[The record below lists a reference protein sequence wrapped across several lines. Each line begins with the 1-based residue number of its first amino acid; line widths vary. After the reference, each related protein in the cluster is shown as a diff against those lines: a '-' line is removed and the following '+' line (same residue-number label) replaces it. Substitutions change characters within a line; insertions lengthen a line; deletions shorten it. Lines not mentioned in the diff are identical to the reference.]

1 MSAAGGS
8 WLGDAWSDI
17 TTPQPVPS
25 TAVVLGT
32 AAVVLVILAVP
43 VAWHVARHGLT
54 IVHEAA
60 HAAVAVLVGRRLSGI
75 RVHSDTSGLTVS
87 VGKPRGPGM
96 VATVAAGYTGPALL
110 GVGAAW
116 LLSRG
121 YAVALLW
128 VLLVVLVLVLVQIR
142 NWYGL
147 WAVLVTGALLVAV
160 TVWGSNAV
168 TTATKGAQY
177 ASLRAEA
184 EEELADPGRRTDVA
198 ALGSVLAGADALT
211 APELLTGLQDAGLRI
226 RQLPYE
232 STSVG
237 LAAALSFATGLFAL
251 LLGLRRFGPLRR
263 GLDRAFAGCGDADA
277 RRLVGG
283 GVDDGR
289 AAGRLGAVHGHR
301 RSARQ

>member
-1 MSAAGGS
+1 MD
-8 WLGDAWSDI
+8 WIGDAWQDI

-25 TAVVLGT
+25 STTVLIT
-32 AAVVLVILAVP
+32 AAGVLLVLLVP
-43 VAWHVARHGLT
+43 AAWHVARHGLT

-60 HAAVAVLVGRRLSGI
+60 HAGVAVLVGRRLSGI

-128 VLLVVLVLVLVQIR
+128 ILLVVLVLVLVQIR

-160 TVWGSNAV
+160 TVWGSATVQSVAAYAMTWFLLLGAPRAV
-168 TTATKGAQY
+168 LEMQ
-177 ASLRAEA
+177 SERRR
-184 EEELADPGRRTDVA
+184 GRRRGVQDT
-198 ALGSVLAGADALT
+198 S
-211 APELLTGLQDAGLRI
+211 DAGLLGRLTHTPGALWVAI
-226 RQLPYE
+226 LLL
-232 STSVG
+232 VC
-237 LAAALSFATGLFAL
+237 LAALA
-251 LLGLRRFGPLRR
+251 
-263 GLDRAFAGCGDADA
+263 
-277 RRLVGG
+277 
-283 GVDDGR
+283 
-289 AAGRLGAVHGHR
+289 LGAVWLIGL
-301 RSARQ
+301 QIP

>member
-1 MSAAGGS
+1 MD
-8 WLGDAWSDI
+8 WIGDAWQDI

-25 TAVVLGT
+25 STTVLIT
-32 AAVVLVILAVP
+32 AAGVLLVLLVP
-43 VAWHVARHGLT
+43 AAWHVARHGLT

-128 VLLVVLVLVLVQIR
+128 ILLVVLVLVLVQIR

-147 WAVLVTGALLVAV
+147 WAVLLTGALLVAV
-160 TVWGSNAV
+160 TVWGSATVQSVAAYAMTWFLLLGAPRAV
-168 TTATKGAQY
+168 LEMQ
-177 ASLRAEA
+177 SERRR
-184 EEELADPGRRTDVA
+184 GRRRGVQDT
-198 ALGSVLAGADALT
+198 S
-211 APELLTGLQDAGLRI
+211 DAGLLGRLTHTPGALWVAI
-226 RQLPYE
+226 LLL
-232 STSVG
+232 VC
-237 LAAALSFATGLFAL
+237 LAALA
-251 LLGLRRFGPLRR
+251 
-263 GLDRAFAGCGDADA
+263 
-277 RRLVGG
+277 
-283 GVDDGR
+283 
-289 AAGRLGAVHGHR
+289 LGAVWLIGL
-301 RSARQ
+301 QIP

>member
-1 MSAAGGS
+1 MD
-8 WLGDAWSDI
+8 WIGDAWQDI

-25 TAVVLGT
+25 STTVLLT
-32 AAVVLVILAVP
+32 AAGVLLVLLVP
-43 VAWHVARHGLT
+43 AAWHVARHGLT

-128 VLLVVLVLVLVQIR
+128 ILLVVLVLVLVQIR

-160 TVWGSNAV
+160 TVWGSATVQSVAAYAMTWFLLLGAPRAV
-168 TTATKGAQY
+168 LEMQ
-177 ASLRAEA
+177 SERRR
-184 EEELADPGRRTDVA
+184 GRRRGVPDN
-198 ALGSVLAGADALT
+198 S
-211 APELLTGLQDAGLRI
+211 DAGLLGRLTHTPGALWVAI
-226 RQLPYE
+226 LLL
-232 STSVG
+232 VC
-237 LAAALSFATGLFAL
+237 LAALA
-251 LLGLRRFGPLRR
+251 
-263 GLDRAFAGCGDADA
+263 
-277 RRLVGG
+277 
-283 GVDDGR
+283 
-289 AAGRLGAVHGHR
+289 LGAVWLIGL
-301 RSARQ
+301 QIP

>member
-1 MSAAGGS
+1 MD
-8 WLGDAWSDI
+8 WIGDAWQDI

-25 TAVVLGT
+25 STTVLIT
-32 AAVVLVILAVP
+32 AAGVLLVLLVP
-43 VAWHVARHGLT
+43 AAWHVARHGLT

-60 HAAVAVLVGRRLSGI
+60 HAAIAVLVGRRLSGI

-128 VLLVVLVLVLVQIR
+128 ILLVVLVLVLVQIR

-160 TVWGSNAV
+160 TVWGSATVQSVAAYAMTWFLLLGAPRAV
-168 TTATKGAQY
+168 LEMQ
-177 ASLRAEA
+177 SERRR
-184 EEELADPGRRTDVA
+184 GRRRGVQDT
-198 ALGSVLAGADALT
+198 S
-211 APELLTGLQDAGLRI
+211 DAGLLGRLTHTPGALWVAI
-226 RQLPYE
+226 LLL
-232 STSVG
+232 VC
-237 LAAALSFATGLFAL
+237 LAALA
-251 LLGLRRFGPLRR
+251 
-263 GLDRAFAGCGDADA
+263 
-277 RRLVGG
+277 
-283 GVDDGR
+283 
-289 AAGRLGAVHGHR
+289 LGAVWLIGL
-301 RSARQ
+301 QIP